1 MIKFKHYFLLMLL
14 SLCSIASHAYD
25 FEVDG
30 LYYNLISA
38 SDKTCELVGG
48 NDNLTQIT
56 IPNAIT
62 VRNQNLSVVSM
73 SSYAFKNKTNA
84 VSVSFRE
91 SVITEIPSN
100 AFYAC
105 TQLSS
110 VVLSSKIVTI
120 SSAAFYNCP
129 IQKLTIPSNVDK
141 VGDNA
146 LNSVKELIIEDSNTA
161 LNIVGT
167 TPAIEKLYLGR
178 DVTSAI
184 VQSSSLGKVQIGPKV
199 TTLPANFFRNC
210 TKLNVAE
217 IPSNVKT
224 IGNYCFYGCSLI
236 KKVTISNSESI
247 GQYAFANCNNLRM
260 ADINAETI

>member
-73 SSYAFKNKTNA
+73 SSSAFKNKTNA
-84 VSVSFRE
+84 VSFSFRE
-91 SVITEIPSN
+91 SAITEIPSN

-110 VVLSSKIVTI
+110 VVLSSKIV
-120 SSAAFYNCP
+120 
-129 IQKLTIPSNVDK
+129 
-141 VGDNA
+141 
-146 LNSVKELIIEDSNTA
+146 
-161 LNIVGT
+161 
-167 TPAIEKLYLGR
+167 
-178 DVTSAI
+178 
-184 VQSSSLGKVQIGPKV
+184 
-199 TTLPANFFRNC
+199 
-210 TKLNVAE
+210 
-217 IPSNVKT
+217 
-224 IGNYCFYGCSLI
+224 
-236 KKVTISNSESI
+236 
-247 GQYAFANCNNLRM
+247 M
-260 ADINAETI
+260 A